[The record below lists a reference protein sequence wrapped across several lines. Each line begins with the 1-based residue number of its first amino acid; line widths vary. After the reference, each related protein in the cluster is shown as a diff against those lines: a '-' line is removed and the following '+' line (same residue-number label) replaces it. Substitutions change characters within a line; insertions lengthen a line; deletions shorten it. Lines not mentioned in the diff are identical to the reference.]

1 MDPRMVLASE
11 TINTDKWA
19 QLPNIT
25 GLGGGV
31 FISPT
36 KHQVSWKT
44 HTQKSLRPT
53 QRVRTGG
60 PRTQRQLPQGS
71 QVGRNLDRKVAQL
84 VTSLEM
90 LPGIFFPDSLL
101 VLMWP
106 PSPPPT
112 RTGQAM
118 VDAGDT

>member
-1 MDPRMVLASE
+1 MVLASE
-11 TINTDKWA
+11 TISTDKWE

-25 GLGGGV
+25 GWGWGGV
-31 FISPT
+31 YITYQAS
-36 KHQVSWKT
+36 SELEDS
-44 HTQKSLRPT
+44 QKSLRPT

-112 RTGQAM
+112 RTGQAV